1 MTLEE
6 VATFLRVHPSTIYRL
21 LRLHH
26 IPAFKLGSDWRF
38 RKESIEAWL
47 MQQESARH
55 SHPLQQENQDEHLL
69 QPETQVSSRRRR
81 VSHRRGLVS
90 DLESAGSMKLSVR
103 RNAFDL

>member
-1 MTLEE
+1 VATTVMTLEE

-47 MQQESARH
+47 MQQEAARDGH
-55 SHPLQQENQDEHLL
+55 LLQQEDQDEHLL
-69 QPETQVSSRRRR
+69 QPETLVASK
-81 VSHRRGLVS
+81 RRG
-90 DLESAGSMKLSVR
+90 AR
-103 RNAFDL
+103 H